1 MRQTSEEGL
10 ERKKGDWHLWKDFMA
25 KNKLQMDKK
34 VKNET
39 SAGLE
44 IQFMSKRRDW
54 SYLHFDH
61 GSSGATVLSDQN
73 RIENIL

>member
-1 MRQTSEEGL
+1 
-10 ERKKGDWHLWKDFMA
+10 MA
-25 KNKLQMDKK
+25 KSRLQMDKK

-61 GSSGATVLSDQN
+61 GSSSATVLSDQN
-73 RIENIL
+73 RIENIKLK

>member
-39 SAGLE
+39 STRKKYNA
-44 IQFMSKRRDW
+44 SPRTW

-73 RIENIL
+73 RIENIKLN